1 MTTSTPL
8 GLDHVKLEDIEA
20 YKLNYAAHD
29 VGKGLNDVI
38 QYYNKWA
45 QKGTYEQVCKRHV
58 RTTKRIE
65 LSFKELYKFKKEYG
79 RQPPCAIDH

>member
-1 MTTSTPL
+1 MTTNTPL
-8 GLDHVKLEDIEA
+8 GLAHIKPEDVEA

-45 QKGTYEQVCKRHV
+45 QKGTYEQVGKRHV
-58 RTTKRIE
+58 RSTKYLVLPFNISSRKT
-65 LSFKELYKFKKEYG
+65 LVHSGHAVSLL
-79 RQPPCAIDH
+79 